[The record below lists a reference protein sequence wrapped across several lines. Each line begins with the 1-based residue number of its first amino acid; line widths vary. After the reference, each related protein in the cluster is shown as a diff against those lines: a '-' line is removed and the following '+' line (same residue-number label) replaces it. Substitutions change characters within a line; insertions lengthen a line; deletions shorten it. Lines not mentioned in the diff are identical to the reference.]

1 MHSVTWFFP
10 FVSELKL
17 YLNHWDSTTH
27 VYSTHCCVAVFANP
41 QETHAFFN
49 SFTRNSLNHFKK
61 TFKRSI
67 YWKIISAVSY
77 KTHLS
82 KYAESKE
89 WLFHSKNKKLPV
101 LFTKS
106 AATKFWV
113 SVMYAQIPT
122 QLTEATLH
130 HCNLQNE
137 CTLMWRNIDFKKQ
150 LSTWQAYQK
159 DLQVLTKFYY
169 KEQQVIDEPKKDTK
183 LFIQSPATD
192 LSSDQATVLPLN
204 ALQWRVCFSTAQ
216 ITHYKLMLT
225 GTLQY
230 AERKETPWQKKS
242 IPAIAS
248 FALEPTQDPTS
259 TAKSSSVVLYYAS
272 HLFVL
277 LTYKSFALVLQWNN

>member
-1 MHSVTWFFP
+1 
-10 FVSELKL
+10 
-17 YLNHWDSTTH
+17 
-27 VYSTHCCVAVFANP
+27 
-41 QETHAFFN
+41 
-49 SFTRNSLNHFKK
+49 
-61 TFKRSI
+61 
-67 YWKIISAVSY
+67 
-77 KTHLS
+77 
-82 KYAESKE
+82 
-89 WLFHSKNKKLPV
+89 
-101 LFTKS
+101 
-106 AATKFWV
+106 
-113 SVMYAQIPT
+113 MYAQIPT

-248 FALEPTQDPTS
+248 FALEPTQTPQALPNHPLWSYIMLLIYLCCWHTR
-259 TAKSSSVVLYYAS
+259 
-272 HLFVL
+272 VL
-277 LTYKSFALVLQWNN
+277 LLSCNETINFYLRGPCPS